1 MRKLL
6 LTVILIMFLMALPVC
21 AHAWEWTLDSDG
33 TLEISGSGAV
43 EDFDAASATPWY
55 GKTVKQV
62 IVHEGITALGRNA
75 FRNCNRMCTATLPNS
90 LEKLGVSTFEG
101 CSALK
106 TVTFGTGLRT
116 MEAYAFQDC
125 TALTGVYITDIRAW
139 CAVEVPAYNSS
150 PMYYAKM
157 LYVNGQPLSGRLEIP
172 SGVTKIPKY
181 AFYGCEGITEL
192 YLPNTVTSI
201 ESDAFTYCSGLAVA
215 DLGGAKQIGSAAFS
229 YCTALVSV
237 SMQGTE
243 NLGDYAFA
251 YCGQLENIMLP
262 NGLKQI
268 GQRAFYDCASLKEL
282 QLPSSLNALGDYAF
296 YNCAAIKAVSIPQSL
311 TVIPAYAFYNCT
323 ALAEL
328 SLPLTVTDIQKRA
341 FSGCTGL
348 AGLTLP
354 ASLKTLGNYA
364 FYNCTGLQE
373 IRLEAVAMEDLKAGN
388 NVFYKAGQPGLVVSV
403 AAAVTH
409 IPAYLFYPY
418 STYNPNVTRV
428 VFEKGS
434 VCKTIGKYAFANCKT
449 LQEVVFSGAA
459 PAIEA
464 NAFNKVTAQCL
475 YPAFWDSG
483 VLQNYGGTLTW
494 IPLLVEAQDGT
505 LYKTFTEALN
515 SSNRLRLLGDAEI
528 DTVLGKDLYLDLNG
542 YDLSGKLEN
551 GGYRI
556 FGMDST
562 TDGYDDQNA
571 GTLRCTGA
579 VPEVH
584 HKDHAKRYLT
594 VKTEEGY
601 TFHRFYIG
609 ITHMTLRPGQQG
621 VGFKASFYADQT
633 VRAQI
638 VATGYTL
645 GLEGYSTKTQWKNR
659 AYESGSVI
667 TMLVR
672 NFDAEQYGETPLSAK
687 LCIQLRDGTV
697 IESSVV
703 TMTLRSM
710 MEQISADMLSDVQ
723 KQQIAQWIKSC
734 STMGKWNIEKLLV

>member
-6 LTVILIMFLMALPVC
+6 LSAILIVILMAFPVC
-21 AHAWEWTLDSDG
+21 AHAWEWSLDSKG

-75 FRNCNRMCTATLPNS
+75 FRNCNRMSAATLPNS
-90 LEKLGVSTFEG
+90 LEKLGVSCFEG

-116 MEAYAFQDC
+116 IEAYAFQDC
-125 TALTGVYITDIRAW
+125 TAMTGVYITDIRAW

-157 LYVNGQPLSGRLEIP
+157 LYVNGQPLAGRLEIP

-215 DLGGAKQIGSAAFS
+215 DLGGVQQIGSAAFS
-229 YCTALVSV
+229 YCTALASV

-251 YCGQLENIMLP
+251 YCDQLETILLP
-262 NGLKQI
+262 SGLKQI

-296 YNCAAIKAVSIPQSL
+296 YNCASLKSVCVPESL
-311 TVIPAYAFYNCT
+311 TVIPSYAFYNCS

-328 SLPLTVTDIQKRA
+328 SLPHTVTDIQKRA

-348 AGLTLP
+348 AGLTIP
-354 ASLKTLGNYA
+354 ACLKTLGNYA

-373 IRLEAVAMEDLKAGN
+373 ICFEAVAMEDLKAGN
-388 NVFYKAGQPGLVVSV
+388 YVFYKAGQPGLTVTV
-403 AAAVTH
+403 AAAVSR

-418 STYNPNVTRV
+418 STYSPNVTRV

-434 VCKTIGKYAFANCKT
+434 VCKTIGKHAFASCKNM
-449 LQEVVFSGAA
+449 QEVVFSGTA
-459 PAIEA
+459 PNIEA

-475 YPAFWDSG
+475 YPAFWNSG

-494 IPLLVEAQDGT
+494 TPLLVEADDGT
-505 LYKTFTEALN
+505 LYKTFAEALS
-515 SSNRLRLLGDAEI
+515 SSNRLRLLGDAET
-528 DTVLGKDLYLDLNG
+528 DAVLGKDLYIDLNG
-542 YDLSGKLEN
+542 CDLSGKLES
-551 GGYRI
+551 GGYKI

-571 GTLRCTGA
+571 GTFSCTGA

-584 HKDHAKRYLT
+584 HKDRSKRYLA
-594 VKTEEGY
+594 VKTEDGY
-601 TFHRFYIG
+601 SFHRFYMG

-621 VGFKASFYADQT
+621 VGFKGVFYGDAA
-633 VRAQI
+633 VRKQI
-638 VATGYTL
+638 AATGYTL

-672 NFDAEQYGETPLSAK
+672 NFDAEQYGEMPLSAK

-734 STMGKWNIEKLLV
+734 PTMGKWNIEKLLV